1 MNLEGRLVSGL
12 LAAIVSLSGCRIESS
27 AISSTDMRETV
38 QSQRE
43 FERAV
48 KHNFDYDG
56 GDRREME
63 GLIRSSTTSRVV
75 MFGISHGERPQDRK
89 DGNFVAHL
97 LSYYHRLGF
106 KYVAVE
112 APASLNNY
120 LKTPKFE
127 GKVQEEF
134 GKHWSQFGPVVMKAR
149 ELGMQLVFYD
159 VEQDYKGTYS
169 ERERSSVDI
178 LSGIFDRDPAAKMI
192 IYCGARHARKEPQE
206 VSFVDH
212 TEVRTIGTAM
222 NEKFGKALTTV
233 FLKPPEGGVAFM
245 YDYSFY
251 LGKRALT
258 DSTLPLLEAQE

>member
-127 GKVQEEF
+127 ESLK
-134 GKHWSQFGPVVMKAR
+134 
-149 ELGMQLVFYD
+149 
-159 VEQDYKGTYS
+159 
-169 ERERSSVDI
+169 
-178 LSGIFDRDPAAKMI
+178 
-192 IYCGARHARKEPQE
+192 RKEKTRTE
-206 VSFVDH
+206 ILEERLLAVSFKLYPKHLENKESIEKEEGKETNEAIVFDFL
-212 TEVRTIGTAM
+212 A
-222 NEKFGKALTTV
+222 EKFD
-233 FLKPPEGGVAFM
+233 EQ
-245 YDYSFY
+245 
-251 LGKRALT
+251 R
-258 DSTLPLLEAQE
+258 LLNYQNV